1 MSSNRNMETRSL
13 LDELRSFETGG
24 FLDLGH
30 PLLNRMADSFVKAAG
45 VTFYSLS
52 LSLSLSLSIYIYQ
65 RDTASSKRLCCC
77 CFIYRSELFRL
88 CRGRL
93 ILQPLKVRSWVLI
106 L

>member
-52 LSLSLSLSIYIYQ
+52 LSLSLSLSIYIYIKETQ
-65 RDTASSKRLCCC
+65 QVLKGSAAAAS
-77 CFIYRSELFRL
+77 YTDRSYSGCVAGGLFY
-88 CRGRL
+88 
-93 ILQPLKVRSWVLI
+93 SH
-106 L
+106 